1 MTTHFYLNDMD
12 FIENFTIP
20 FYTIQIDDWS
30 IKKQKLLK
38 ICDSSR
44 LTNNDDISKVYTDFF
59 TDRNYNN
66 QVYEI
71 LSDDISKFSNK
82 VKITLELNSIW
93 FQKYIKGNF
102 HSPHDHGARGYS
114 SICFI
119 DYDENEHNPPR
130 FICPFKSVYGEFVEY
145 TPDNVV
151 EGTMIFF
158 PSMLLHYVLPT
169 TSDKVRTIMSMN
181 FGI

>member
-1 MTTHFYLNDMD
+1 MD

-59 TDRNYNN
+59 TDRNYSN

-82 VKITLELNSIW
+82 VKITLELNSTVS
-93 FQKYIKGNF
+93 QHIKE
-102 HSPHDHGARGYS
+102 
-114 SICFI
+114 IFI
-119 DYDENEHNPPR
+119 LLMTMELRDIVHYVLLIMMKTNTILQDSYVRLNQ
-130 FICPFKSVYGEFVEY
+130 YGEFVEY

-158 PSMLLHYVLPT
+158 PQCYY
-169 TSDKVRTIMSMN
+169 IM
-181 FGI
+181 FYRLFPIK

>member
-1 MTTHFYLNDMD
+1 MD

-59 TDRNYNN
+59 TDRNYSN

-71 LSDDISKFSNK
+71 LADDISKFSNK
-82 VKITLELNSIW
+82 VKFSFST
-93 FQKYIKGNF
+93 
-102 HSPHDHGARGYS
+102 
-114 SICFI
+114 
-119 DYDENEHNPPR
+119 
-130 FICPFKSVYGEFVEY
+130 
-145 TPDNVV
+145 
-151 EGTMIFF
+151 
-158 PSMLLHYVLPT
+158 
-169 TSDKVRTIMSMN
+169 
-181 FGI
+181 